1 MAACRVCGCWVCWHQ
16 IRVCDTAPEMRNQR
30 EESQDMTTL
39 RSLALTTALTAVTT
53 TAALAADPVKIG
65 MITTLS
71 GPAGYIGEQMR
82 DGFLLAIED
91 GMLGGV
97 EVEVLV
103 EDDQLNPGHGR
114 QIADAMVYD
123 EDVKIMTGIIF
134 SNVAGAVVPDV
145 VGNDVIYI
153 SPNAGP
159 STLAGEACDP
169 NYFVV
174 SWQNDTLH
182 EVPGMLATQKGY
194 EKAFLMAPN
203 YQAGKDALVGFMRGF
218 EGEAVGEVYTQ
229 LDQVDF
235 APEIAQI
242 RAAAPDVLYQF
253 LPGGLGIN
261 FLKQYDQAGIEGIEM
276 VLPEPVDA
284 VMIGAI
290 GDPVVGLTTAT
301 HWASNLDNPASK
313 AFVASWAEIYGDR
326 PVAAYAEQG
335 YTAALAIASAL
346 SATGGDVSDATALR
360 EAIAL
365 ANFESPRG
373 DFAFGTNQHPI
384 MDWYEG
390 KIVAGENGPMIV
402 AGDVIAE
409 DVGDVYAAECKM

>member
-1 MAACRVCGCWVCWHQ
+1 
-16 IRVCDTAPEMRNQR
+16 
-30 EESQDMTTL
+30 MTLL
-39 RSLALTTALTAVTT
+39 RTLALTTALTAVTT
-53 TAALAADPVKIG
+53 TAALAADPVKVG

-82 DGFLLAIED
+82 DGFMLAIED

-97 EVEVLV
+97 EVEILI

-123 EDVKIMTGIIF
+123 EEVKIMTGIIF

-145 VGNDVIYI
+145 VSNDVIYI

-159 STLAGEACDP
+159 STLAGKACDP

-182 EVPGMLATQKGY
+182 EVPGMLATKKGY

-218 EGEAVGEVYTQ
+218 EGEAVGELYTQ

-242 RAAAPDVLYQF
+242 RAAKPDVLYQF
-253 LPGGLGIN
+253 LPGALGIN
-261 FLKQYDQAGIEGIEM
+261 FLKQYDQAGLEGIDM

-290 GDPVVGLTTAT
+290 GEAVIGLTEAT
-301 HWASNLDNPASK
+301 HWAPNFDNPAST
-313 AFVASWAEIYGDR
+313 AFVAAWADAYGER
-326 PVAAYAEQG
+326 PLTAYAEQG
-335 YTAALAIASAL
+335 YTAALAIASGL
-346 SATGGDVSDATALR
+346 LATGGDVSDVVALR
-360 EAIAL
+360 DAIAL
-365 ANFESPRG
+365 ADFESPRG
-373 DFAFGTNQHPI
+373 DFAFGANQHPI
-384 MDWYEG
+384 MDWYEA
-390 KIVAGENGPMIV
+390 KIVAGDTGPQII
-402 AGDVIAE
+402 AGDLIAE
-409 DVGDVYAAECKM
+409 DVGDVYAAECSM

>member
-1 MAACRVCGCWVCWHQ
+1 MK
-16 IRVCDTAPEMRNQR
+16 
-30 EESQDMTTL
+30 
-39 RSLALTTALTAVTT
+39 SLALTTALTAVCAT
-53 TAALAADPVKIG
+53 TAHADDPVKIG

-82 DGFLLAIED
+82 DGFMLAIED

-123 EDVKIMTGIIF
+123 EGVKIMTGIIF

-145 VGNDVIYI
+145 VSNDVIYI

-182 EVPGMLATQKGY
+182 EVPGMLATKRGF
-194 EKAFLMAPN
+194 ETAFLMAPN

-261 FLKQYDQAGIEGIEM
+261 FLKQFEQAGLEGIDL
-276 VLPEPVDA
+276 VLPEPMDA
-284 VMIGAI
+284 VMVGAI
-290 GDPVVGLTTAT
+290 GDAAIGLTEAT
-301 HWASNLDNPASK
+301 HWAPNFDNPANIE
-313 AFVASWAEIYGDR
+313 FVAAWTEAYGDR
-326 PVAAYAEQG
+326 PLATYAEQG
-335 YTAALAIASAL
+335 YTAALAIASGLA
-346 SATGGDVSDATALR
+346 ATDGDVSDPVSLR

-365 ANFESPRG
+365 ADFDSPRG

-384 MDWYEG
+384 MDWFEAE
-390 KIVAGENGPMIV
+390 IVAGDAGLMIV
-402 AGDVIAE
+402 AGDLIAE

>member
-1 MAACRVCGCWVCWHQ
+1 MP
-16 IRVCDTAPEMRNQR
+16 IF
-30 EESQDMTTL
+30 
-39 RSLALTTALTAVTT
+39 RSLALTTAFTAVTAT
-53 TAALAADPVKIG
+53 TALAADPVKIG

-82 DGFLLAIED
+82 DGFMLAIED
-91 GMLGGV
+91 GILGGT

-114 QIADAMVYD
+114 QIADSMVYD
-123 EDVKIMTGIIF
+123 EEVKIMTGIIF

-145 VGNDVIYI
+145 VSNDVIYI

-159 STLAGEACDP
+159 STLAGKACDP

-182 EVPGMLATQKGY
+182 EVPGMLATKRGY
-194 EKAFLMAPN
+194 KTAFLMAPN

-229 LDQVDF
+229 LNQVDF

-261 FLKQYDQAGIEGIEM
+261 FLKQFDQAGLEGIEL

-290 GDPVVGLTTAT
+290 GDAVVGLTEAT
-301 HWASNLDNPASK
+301 HWAPNIGNPAST
-313 AFVASWAEIYGDR
+313 AFVAAWKEAYGDR
-326 PVAAYAEQG
+326 PLAAYAEQG

-346 SATGGDVSDATALR
+346 EATGGDVSDPVALR
-360 EAIAL
+360 EAIVKAD
-365 ANFESPRG
+365 FESPRG
-373 DFAFGTNQHPI
+373 DFAFGANQHPI
-384 MDWYEG
+384 MDWYE
-390 KIVAGENGPMIV
+390 AEIV
-402 AGDVIAE
+402 AGDSGPQIIAGDLIAE
-409 DVGDVYAAECKM
+409 DVGDVYAAECTM

>member
-1 MAACRVCGCWVCWHQ
+1 
-16 IRVCDTAPEMRNQR
+16 
-30 EESQDMTTL
+30 MTIL
-39 RSLALTTALTAVTT
+39 RTLALTTALTAVTT
-53 TAALAADPVKIG
+53 TAALAADPVKVG

-82 DGFLLAIED
+82 DGFMLAIED

-97 EVEVLV
+97 EVEILV

-123 EDVKIMTGIIF
+123 EEVKIMTGIIF

-145 VGNDVIYI
+145 VSNDVIYI

-159 STLAGEACDP
+159 STLAGKACDP

-182 EVPGMLATQKGY
+182 EVPGMLATKKGY

-218 EGEAVGEVYTQ
+218 EGEAVGELYTQ

-242 RAAAPDVLYQF
+242 RAAQPDVLYQF
-253 LPGGLGIN
+253 LPGALGIN
-261 FLKQYDQAGIEGIEM
+261 FLKQYDQAGLEGIDM

-290 GDPVVGLTTAT
+290 GEAVIGLTEAT
-301 HWASNLDNPASK
+301 HWAPNFDNPAST
-313 AFVASWAEIYGDR
+313 AFVAAWVDAYGDR
-326 PVAAYAEQG
+326 PLTAYAEQG
-335 YTAALAIASAL
+335 YTAALAIASGL
-346 SATGGDVSDATALR
+346 LATGGDVSDVVALR
-360 EAIAL
+360 DAIAQ
-365 ANFESPRG
+365 ADFESPRG
-373 DFAFGTNQHPI
+373 DFAFGVNQHPI
-384 MDWYEG
+384 MDWYEA
-390 KIVAGENGPMIV
+390 KIVAGDTGPQII
-402 AGDVIAE
+402 AGDLIAE
-409 DVGDVYAAECKM
+409 DVGDVYAAECSM